1 MATPQREERS
11 QQRPQKSNSNP
22 TDSLVSQADMER
34 ILHGSSL
41 EDVQLLNEKADEI
54 GKQIKN
60 GGVSVSQIRN
70 FFGELRRVQLE
81 LARQDGDQQQQP
93 EASAEGEVKVQLQE
107 KEYRQLM
114 RLGTLLRYQAA
125 RHQVLKPLTET
136 IFMAIQSVGQDRKA
150 FENFVDFVEA
160 IVAYHRYYGG
170 KNS

>member
-41 EDVQLLNEKADEI
+41 EDVELLNKKADEI

-81 LARQDGDQQQQP
+81 LARQDGD
-93 EASAEGEVKVQLQE
+93 QLQE

>member
-81 LARQDGDQQQQP
+81 LARQDGDQ
-93 EASAEGEVKVQLQE
+93 LQE